1 MQVDT
6 RINTPVAVNFRL
18 VDSNNAPVNAVTW
31 ASGDVTVM
39 KPGSST
45 WVNAAGANP
54 VLTTNALSL
63 GDWQYTPTA
72 GEVDTRGT
80 VIIRLYKSG
89 VFVVT
94 RVSIKVES
102 ALLGD
107 SVVASSVV
115 GNVGGNVTG
124 SVGSV
129 VGNVG
134 GNIVGTVA
142 SVVGNVG
149 GNVVG
154 SVASVVGAVG
164 SVAGNVVG
172 SVGSVLG
179 NVAGTVASVVGAV
192 GSVTGNVGGNLVGN
206 VNGNVVGS
214 VGSVAGNVTG
224 SVGSVAGAVGSVT
237 GNVGG
242 NVVGSVASVA
252 GSVGGNVTGTVG
264 SVVAAVS
271 VGSMA
276 TDSLSAAAVSAGAA
290 SKIGATVPAA
300 PSAAAIDAQLSGT
313 HGSGSWLSGSG
324 GDTAATIASAV
335 WDKARTSHTTA
346 GTFGAALQQIV
357 PTATDVVTALLAAV
371 VETAGSESYTV
382 TNLLQRLH
390 AYIAGNGAVPGATDG
405 TYIFRA
411 LNGTTVRIQ
420 ATIASAVRTI
430 TGRG

>member
-45 WVNAAGANP
+45 WVNAAGSNP

-94 RVSIKVES
+94 RVSLKVES

-107 SVVASSVV
+107 TVVASSVT

-214 VGSVAGNVTG
+214 VGSVAG
-224 SVGSVAGAVGSVT
+224 SVGSVVGAVGSVT

-264 SVVAAVS
+264 SVVAAVA

-382 TNLLQRLH
+382 TNLFQRLH
-390 AYIAGNGAVPGATDG
+390 AFIAGSGAVPGATDG